1 MFLLLSLNWSFSVPV
16 WGKETSSEE
25 LTVFV
30 QFYCDV
36 VDTEHST
43 GVRSTA
49 AGLDSRTSGEDGSKF
64 SERPSPRV
72 GMALRK

>member
-1 MFLLLSLNWSFSVPV
+1 MFLLLTLNCSFSVPV

-25 LTVFV
+25 LTVFF

-43 GVRSTA
+43 GVRCSA
-49 AGLDSRTSGEDGSKF
+49 AGLDLRISGEDGNKQ
-64 SERPSPRV
+64 
-72 GMALRK
+72 